1 MTPRAPLLVA
11 TTNPGKLHEIAG
23 ILHGL
28 PIELLTLRDVP
39 ALEEPEETGTTF
51 ADNARLKALY
61 YARRTGLLTV
71 ADDSGLE
78 IDALD
83 NAPGVHSARW
93 HGTDYAVKFAKIREL
108 LAVRG
113 RDGSAAR
120 YGRFIAENTVAVNH
134 DHFFSFRLDLDVDGT
149 ANSFVKEQLRQQ
161 RLPDNHPR
169 KSIWVTEPETLRTEQ
184 DARLH
189 MSMEKP
195 ALWRVVNPSVKNPVG
210 NPVGYEVKPGHN
222 AMTLLSPDD
231 VPQRR
236 AGFTEYQLWVTPYR
250 AEERHA
256 AGDYVTQSKGGDG
269 LPAWT
274 RANRSIEN
282 TDLVVWYTVGFHHVP
297 RSEDWPVMPTAW
309 HEFELRPSNFFARNP
324 ALDIPRQK

>member
-39 ALEEPEETGTTF
+39 ALEEPEETGATF

-61 YARRTGLLTV
+61 YARRTGLLSV

-108 LAVRG
+108 LSARG

-120 YGRFIAENTVAVNH
+120 FVCAIAVA
-134 DHFFSFRLDLDVDGT
+134 
-149 ANSFVKEQLRQQ
+149 
-161 RLPDNHPR
+161 
-169 KSIWVTEPETLRTEQ
+169 
-184 DARLH
+184 
-189 MSMEKP
+189 
-195 ALWRVVNPSVKNPVG
+195 
-210 NPVGYEVKPGHN
+210 
-222 AMTLLSPDD
+222 
-231 VPQRR
+231 
-236 AGFTEYQLWVTPYR
+236 
-250 AEERHA
+250 
-256 AGDYVTQSKGGDG
+256 
-269 LPAWT
+269 
-274 RANRSIEN
+274 RS
-282 TDLVVWYTVGFHHVP
+282 DLVVYQATGTVHGVLAPAPRGLNGFGYDPIFVYSP
-297 RSEDWPVMPTAW
+297 LNRTLAELDPVEKSGVSHRGKA
-309 HEFELRPSNFFARNP
+309 FGKLRDHLLSHPD
-324 ALDIPRQK
+324 LLG

>member
-39 ALEEPEETGTTF
+39 ALEEPEETGATF

-120 YGRFIAENTVAVNH
+120 FVCAIAVA
-134 DHFFSFRLDLDVDGT
+134 RG
-149 ANSFVKEQLRQQ
+149 
-161 RLPDNHPR
+161 
-169 KSIWVTEPETLRTEQ
+169 
-184 DARLH
+184 
-189 MSMEKP
+189 
-195 ALWRVVNPSVKNPVG
+195 
-210 NPVGYEVKPGHN
+210 
-222 AMTLLSPDD
+222 
-231 VPQRR
+231 
-236 AGFTEYQLWVTPYR
+236 
-250 AEERHA
+250 
-256 AGDYVTQSKGGDG
+256 
-269 LPAWT
+269 
-274 RANRSIEN
+274 
-282 TDLVVWYTVGFHHVP
+282 DLVVYEATGTVHGVLAPEPRGINGFGYDPIFVYP
-297 RSEDWPVMPTAW
+297 PLNRTLAELDPVEKSGVSHRGQAF
-309 HEFELRPSNFFARNP
+309 HRLRDHLLSHPD
-324 ALDIPRQK
+324 LLG